1 MRNWQRDLRRAS
13 FRGVRFWVE
22 ASDRA
27 GGKRVARH
35 EYAGGRRTYLEE
47 MGLATAYYDV
57 TAYLLG
63 DASDREAL
71 SLETACLAA
80 GPGRLQLPIERGFI
94 ATIENFRR
102 LQERDRQGY
111 IAFGFSAIPH
121 SNESGSVLG
130 IGDVTNAFLGGLMLA
145 IPGFARLF

>member
-22 ASDRA
+22 ADDRA
-27 GGKRVARH
+27 GGKRIARH

-47 MGLATAYYDV
+47 MGLATAAVDV

-63 DASDREAL
+63 DESDRQSAAL
-71 SLETACLAA
+71 MTACLAP
-80 GPGRLQLPIERGFI
+80 GPGRMVLPIDSGFL
-94 ATIENFRR
+94 ATVENFRR
-102 LQERDRQGY
+102 LRERDRQGF

-121 SNESGSVLG
+121 SNESGAVLG
-130 IGDVTNAFLGGLMLA
+130 IGDVTGAFMGGLMLA
-145 IPGFARLF
+145 IPGFSRLF